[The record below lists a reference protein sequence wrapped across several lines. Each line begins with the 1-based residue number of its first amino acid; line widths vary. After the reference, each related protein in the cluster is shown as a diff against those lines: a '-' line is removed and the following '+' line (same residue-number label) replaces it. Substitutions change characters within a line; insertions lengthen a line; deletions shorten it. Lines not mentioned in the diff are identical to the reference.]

1 MLSASMKSFGKNKPL
16 SQRLSFMSNHPISSA
31 ISKIP
36 FCCITALVLPI
47 PLELERDKGSHQAG
61 TPVQAIW

>member
-36 FCCITALVLPI
+36 FCCIIALVPAHPAGI
-47 PLELERDKGSHQAG
+47 GKG
-61 TPVQAIW
+61 